1 MSYKTALVAAGAEV
15 VAFTNFGDWQG
26 TWVALVDYQGQ
37 RGWVQ
42 GAFGSCDHCDAF
54 EAEFAWDEARDA
66 DPAEYDS
73 RLAAF
78 GRRYLDDILTTQ
90 QVLRQYEAD
99 ADWDSESE
107 SAVLWIRHIMQKHG
121 IAQ

>member
-1 MSYKTALVAAGAEV
+1 MSYESALKAAGADV
-15 VAFTNFGDWQG
+15 IAFTMCGDWQG
-26 TWVALVDYQGQ
+26 TWVALVDFAGE

-54 EAEFAWDEARDA
+54 EAEFAWDESRDA

-78 GRRYLDDILTTQ
+78 GRRYLDDLLTTAE
-90 QVLRQYEAD
+90 VLGHYEPHS
-99 ADWDSESE
+99 DWDSD
-107 SAVLWIRHIMQKHG
+107 SASAAAWVRHTAEKYEVTQ
-121 IAQ
+121 